1 MEILPLADAKKTKE
15 LSALVKIDA
24 TSVVS
29 LYI

>member
-15 LSALVKIDA
+15 LSVLVKIDA